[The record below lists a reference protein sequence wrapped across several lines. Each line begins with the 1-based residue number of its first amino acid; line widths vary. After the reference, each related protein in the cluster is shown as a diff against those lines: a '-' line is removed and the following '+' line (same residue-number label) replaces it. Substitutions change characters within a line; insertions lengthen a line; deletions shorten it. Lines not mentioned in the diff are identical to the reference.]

1 MLNFNVLSPPLF
13 IFLRRSHEASHH
25 LHISSNVMCDEIER
39 PNYPSSLWARGQGSL
54 LPHPLRGSPPR
65 PLCSAGPAAAP
76 SPPAEPQIT
85 EGAERAV
92 GFSCHHLLHGGHLTS
107 KQEEHKESC
116 NKLHR
121 HYYFGMKP
129 ATGSEMLL
137 SATCG
142 GELVAVGCSYHCD
155 TIMAMRENQTIFPR
169 SSENPSGRKK
179 SSLSELKAARG
190 ASGEGRSETKRI

>member
-1 MLNFNVLSPPLF
+1 MIRQHRAEFYCPLSAIVHIPAYPH
-13 IFLRRSHEASHH
+13 IQ
-25 LHISSNVMCDEIER
+25 LHISSNVMCDEFER
-39 PNYPSSLWARGQGSL
+39 PNHPSPLWARGQGSL

-92 GFSCHHLLHGGHLTS
+92 GFSCHLPLHGGHLTS
-107 KQEEHKESC
+107 KQEEHKESR

-142 GELVAVGCSYHCD
+142 GELVAVGCSYHRD
-155 TIMAMRENQTIFPR
+155 TMMAIEKIKLFSPEVLKTPR
-169 SSENPSGRKK
+169 GGKKKLLVRAQSSVR
-179 SSLSELKAARG
+179 SL
-190 ASGEGRSETKRI
+190 KRRQK

>member
-1 MLNFNVLSPPLF
+1 
-13 IFLRRSHEASHH
+13 
-25 LHISSNVMCDEIER
+25 MCDEFER
-39 PNYPSSLWARGQGSL
+39 PNHPSPLWARGQGSL

-92 GFSCHHLLHGGHLTS
+92 GFSCHLPLHGGHLTS
-107 KQEEHKESC
+107 KQEEHKESR

-121 HYYFGMKP
+121 HYYFAMKP

-142 GELVAVGCSYHCD
+142 GELVAVGCSYHRD
-155 TIMAMRENQTIFPR
+155 TIMAIEKIKLFSPEVLKTPR
-169 SSENPSGRKK
+169 GGKK

-190 ASGEGRSETKRI
+190 ASRDGRSETKRI